1 MKKARLL
8 PNSLCILYLD
18 NQSFLASISEEN
30 FTLRDL
36 ARFVK
41 HKNKI
46 FHTSKKFSSECSWT
60 QWQCRIPRHEPTYR
74 VHSTVVKSC
83 AQRTKF
89 WKSCDR
95 HVTASVVTD
104 GAWKAV
110 SGSGCEPCLGFL
122 SWKAQPDSLTY
133 WVLPA
138 TGIKMQRILA
148 QESPEWRRFLD
159 VGSSHRRWRM
169 GGLGNSGQ
177 WLPLGNQWLLFAGVW
192 PGTSFK

>member
-1 MKKARLL
+1 MKKARLF
-8 PNSLCILYLD
+8 PNSLCILCLD
-18 NQSFLASISEEN
+18 NQSFLASISKEK

-46 FHTSKKFSSECSWT
+46 SHSNKKVFFRVLLNT
-60 QWQCRIPRHEPTYR
+60 MQDPTTWAHR
-74 VHSTVVKSC
+74 THSTVVKSC

-95 HVTASVVTD
+95 HVTASVITD

-122 SWKAQPDSLTY
+122 SWKAQPDSLIY

-138 TGIKMQRILA
+138 ARIRMQRVLA
-148 QESPEWRRFLD
+148 QESPEWCRFLD
-159 VGSSHRRWRM
+159 VGGSHRRWRM

-177 WLPLGNQWLLFAGVW
+177 WLPLGNQWLLFAEIW